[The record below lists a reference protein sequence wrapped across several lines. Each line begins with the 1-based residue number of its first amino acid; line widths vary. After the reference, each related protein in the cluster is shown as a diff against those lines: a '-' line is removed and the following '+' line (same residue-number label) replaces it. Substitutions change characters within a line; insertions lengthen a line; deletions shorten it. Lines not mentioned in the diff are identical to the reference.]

1 MRIAGIIIFII
12 GLAASVN
19 FGIQAAQ
26 QSESL
31 NLFGMDIAVSSA
43 NWTPLI
49 ISLVVLIIGLVMM
62 LSGKKK
68 TSSQ

>member
-1 MRIAGIIIFII
+1 MRIAGIILFII
-12 GLAASVN
+12 GLAATIN

-26 QSESL
+26 ESESL
-31 NLFGMDIAVSSA
+31 NLLGVDIAISSA

-62 LSGKKK
+62 LSRRKKAGN
-68 TSSQ
+68 